1 MPSDKGG
8 YFVKR
13 DFTIGFAIA
22 EVGVCVLSMLLRDLW
37 WLMRFSFGRSEN
49 VFLRK
54 IYARYTDWILIA
66 HDVGFGTLV
75 FVKKF

>member
-1 MPSDKGG
+1 M
-8 YFVKR
+8 V
-13 DFTIGFAIA
+13 

-37 WLMRFSFGRSEN
+37 WLMRFSFGRGEN

-54 IYARYTDWILIA
+54 IYERYTDWILIA
-66 HDVGFGTLV
+66 DDVGFGTLV